1 MDHQMS
7 GFIKGESRS
16 QITLF
21 PEAID
26 EYIEEDNP
34 VRVVDVFVDDLDLCA
49 LSFKTVAADTGRPAY
64 HPSVMLKLFIYGY
77 LNRVQSSRRLER
89 ETGRN
94 VELMWLMGRLAPDFK
109 TISDFRRDNTKA
121 IKQVCREFVLICRK
135 LDLFADSLIAIDGS
149 KFKAVNN
156 RNRNFTQAKIKHRLK
171 QIDESIARYL
181 GQMASADRVDLS
193 TSKVK
198 SERLNEKIKKLSQEV
213 KQLNQMQQQLK
224 ETPDGQVSLT
234 DPDARSMATSGRGS
248 GLVGYNAQAAVDSK
262 HHIIVEHEVTN
273 QGHDRAQLSNMGTQ
287 VKTVLDVEELTVVA
301 DRGYYSGEEIKAC
314 EEAGIT
320 TYLPKNQTSGNQA
333 KGYFGKRDFIYHPKD
348 DEYECPAGERA
359 IYRFAREEKGKLI
372 RRYWSSACV
381 SCSMKSKCTTGKERR
396 ISRWE
401 HEEILDT
408 VEARLEQ
415 APEMMKVRRSTVE
428 HPFGTIKYWMGATHF
443 QMKTLKHVG
452 TEMSLHVLAYNMKRV
467 INILGTRQLIAA
479 IQA

>member
-34 VRVVDVFVDDLDLCA
+34 VRVVDVFVDGLDLCA
-49 LSFKTVAADTGRPAY
+49 LSFKTVPADTGRPAY

-89 ETGRN
+89 EAGRN
-94 VELMWLMGRLAPDFK
+94 LELLWLMGRLTPDFK
-109 TISDFRRDNTKA
+109 TISDFRRDNTKS
-121 IKQVCREFVLICRK
+121 IKRVCREFVLICRK

-171 QIDESIARYL
+171 QIDDSIARYL
-181 GQMASADRVDLS
+181 GQIASADRVDLS
-193 TSKVK
+193 TAKVK
-198 SERLNEKIKKLSQEV
+198 SERLNEKIKKLNQEV
-213 KQLNQMQQQLK
+213 KRLNQMQRQLK
-224 ETPDGQVSLT
+224 ETPAGQVSLT

-248 GLVGYNAQAAVDSK
+248 GLVGYNVQTAVDSE
-262 HHIIVEHEVTN
+262 HHLIVTHEVTN
-273 QGHDRAQLSNMGTQ
+273 QGHDRAQLSNMATQ
-287 VKTVLDVEELTVVA
+287 AKTVLDTDELTVVA
-301 DRGYYSGEEIKAC
+301 DRGYYSGEEIRAC
-314 EEAGIT
+314 EKTGIT

-333 KGYFGKRDFIYHPKD
+333 KGYFGKRDFIYHSQD

-359 IYRFAREEKGKLI
+359 VYRFTREEGGKQI

-401 HEEILDT
+401 HEAILDI
-408 VEARLEQ
+408 VESRLEQ

-428 HPFGTIKYWMGATHF
+428 HPFGTIKCWMGSTHF
-443 QMKTLKHVG
+443 QMKTLKRVSA
-452 TEMSLHVLAYNMKRV
+452 EMSLHVLAYNMKRV
-467 INILGTRQLIAA
+467 INILGTKQLIAA